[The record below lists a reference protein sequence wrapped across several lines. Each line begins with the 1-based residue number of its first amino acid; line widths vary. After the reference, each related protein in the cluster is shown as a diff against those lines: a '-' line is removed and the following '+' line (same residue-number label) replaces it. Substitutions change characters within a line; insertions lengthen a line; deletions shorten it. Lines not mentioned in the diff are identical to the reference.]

1 MIPPRLR
8 PMTPGDSLVFDSQQ
22 GENDGGSQVVNSISS
37 AGPLDYHEPLT
48 PSNVG
53 WVSTDF
59 SFGSQPSF
67 NDMGSSISPSRLG
80 FERYFLKA
88 QSEQI
93 RPTPTPS
100 SLLKGG
106 L

>member
-1 MIPPRLR
+1 
-8 PMTPGDSLVFDSQQ
+8 MTPGDSLVFDSQQ
-22 GENDGGSQVVNSISS
+22 GENEGGSRVVDSFSS
-37 AGPLDYHEPLT
+37 PGPLDYHEPLT
-48 PSNVG
+48 PSDVG
-53 WVSTDF
+53 RVSTDF
-59 SFGSQPSF
+59 SYGSQTSF

-88 QSEQI
+88 QAEQI
-93 RPTPTPS
+93 RPTPAPS